1 MIAMHYLPAA
11 HLHALTRRLFMAAG
25 APQAIADDVT
35 QILVNSNLAG
45 HDSHGVLRVPAYL
58 EQISDGRIDPRAEPT
73 LVKESPTTLLLDGQ
87 KGFGHY
93 TAAKGIERAIAKAQQ
108 ANVCCVNF
116 TQINHIGRLGE
127 YAEAAARGGCLGII
141 TVGAGGAKLNGRTAP
156 FGGGL
161 GVLGTNP
168 IAVGVPTGDDV
179 PFVLDFATSVVAEG
193 KLQVAR
199 SKGVTVP
206 PGCIVDKDGQPTVNP
221 QDFYEGGRLLTF
233 GGHKGYALSLF
244 VCLLGGL
251 SGQFD
256 ASGLVMG
263 GAAMIVLNIAAFTPL
278 ADYQQNV
285 RAFLDGIKSIPTA
298 PGFDEV
304 LAPGDFEQ
312 RNRQQRLAAGVPI
325 PATIHDQLH
334 RWAANLQ
341 VPTDESIIEAA
352 DLARYGG

>member
-1 MIAMHYLPAA
+1 MIATHYIPAA
-11 HLHALTRRLFMAAG
+11 QLHALTRRLFMAAG
-25 APQAIADDVT
+25 APRAIADEVS

-58 EQISDGRIDPRAEPT
+58 EQIGDGRIDPRAEPA
-73 LVKESPTTLLLDGQ
+73 LVEESATTLLLNGQ

-93 TAAKGIERAIAKAQQ
+93 TAAKGMELAIAKARQ

-141 TVGAGGAKLNGRTAP
+141 TVGAGGAKLNGRTTP
-156 FGGGL
+156 FGGAL

-168 IAVGVPTGDDV
+168 LAVGVPTGDPV

-199 SKGVTVP
+199 SKGVAVP
-206 PGCIVDKDGQPTVNP
+206 PGCIVDKDGQPSVNP
-221 QDFYEGGRLLTF
+221 QDFYDGGRLLTF

-256 ASGLVMG
+256 ANGLVMG
-263 GAAMIVLNIAAFTPL
+263 GAAMIVLNIGAFTPL
-278 ADYQQNV
+278 ADYQHNV

-312 RNRQQRLAAGVPI
+312 RNRQQRLAAGVPL
-325 PATIHDQLH
+325 PATILDQLH
-334 RWAANLQ
+334 RWAAQLQ

-352 DLARYGG
+352 DRVRY